1 MAYLRSCMKWQIG
14 QATSLYLCAASG
26 ITGFENGQI
35 VAVFVVKVESLY
47 NEAHSEPRPA
57 HCQIKWLGARLRNT
71 YHLVMQCA
79 DQFPQL

>member
-1 MAYLRSCMKWQIG
+1 MKWQIG

-26 ITGFENGQI
+26 ITGYEM
-35 VAVFVVKVESLY
+35 VRSSRSFVVKVVESLY

-57 HCQIKWLGARLRNT
+57 HCQIKLLETRLRNT
-71 YHLVMQCA
+71 HHLVMQCA